1 MYSEVFSTT
10 IFGLEALVVRVE
22 VDAGNGLPFFE
33 MSGYLAAQVREA
45 KERVRVSIKNS
56 GYELRP
62 QRIIVNISP
71 ADVKKAGTG
80 FDLPIAV
87 GLLAA
92 NGYINSNKLK
102 DIVIIGELSLD
113 GTVNAVS
120 GVLSSVIA
128 AKEKGYSICI
138 VPFDNV
144 YEAKLTR
151 GISIYG
157 VKNLKELIHFLNHG
171 MIPDVM
177 NNVVEGQ
184 NDSIFAAFDDTHLDF
199 KDIRGQMVAKR
210 ATLVAA
216 AGMHNLLYIGAPGSG
231 KTMFAKRI
239 SGILPD
245 LTYDEALQITKIYSI
260 AGCLSRNSF
269 IRKRPFRS
277 PHHSITKTAFLGG
290 GVLPKPG
297 EITLASSGVL
307 FLDELTEFPTC
318 ILESLRQ
325 PLEDKAI
332 RLVRLSREYVYPSDF
347 MLVAAMNPCRCGYY
361 PNRKRCNCSE
371 RDIARFLGRISQP
384 IYDRFDMNVHFEN
397 IDFKDL
403 SEENDKKEVS
413 KENIYTTDH
422 MKAIVERVH
431 KIQQKRFQERSIY
444 FNSQMDVA
452 DIQKYCIL
460 GVREKKLLEKA
471 YNKLNLTVRGYNKIL
486 KVARTIADIE
496 GNSDIQ
502 ASHISE
508 AISYRNRLGVM

>member
-10 IFGLEALVVRVE
+10 IFGIDALVVRVE
-22 VDAGNGLPFFE
+22 VDAGDGLPFFE

-92 NGYINSNKLK
+92 NKYINSDKLK
-102 DIVIIGELSLD
+102 DTVIIGELSLD
-113 GTVNAVS
+113 GSVNAVS

-128 AKEKGYSICI
+128 AKENGYSTCI
-138 VPFDNV
+138 VPSNNL
-144 YEAKLTR
+144 YEAKLIK
-151 GISIYG
+151 GISVYG
-157 VKNLKELIHFLNHG
+157 VKNLKELIDFLNQG
-171 MIPDVM
+171 KIPDMVNTIEQE
-177 NNVVEGQ
+177 NNPL
-184 NDSIFAAFDDTHLDF
+184 FAAFDDANLDF
-199 KDIRGQMVAKR
+199 KDIKGQMVAKR

-216 AGMHNLLYIGAPGSG
+216 AGMHNLLYIGTPGSG

-239 SGILPD
+239 SSILPE

-260 AGCLSRNSF
+260 AGCLSRNSL
-269 IRKRPFRS
+269 IKKRPFRS

-318 ILESLRQ
+318 ILEALRQ
-325 PLEDKAI
+325 PLEDKSI
-332 RLVRLSREYVYPSDF
+332 RLVRLSREYVYPADF

-361 PNRKRCNCSE
+361 PDRKRCNCSE
-371 RDIARFLGRISQP
+371 RDIARFLGHISQP
-384 IYDRFDMNVHFEN
+384 IYDRFDIHVHFAN
-397 IDFKDL
+397 INFREL
-403 SEENDKKEVS
+403 NEEKEIPQQNS
-413 KENIYTTDH
+413 YTTDH
-422 MKAIVERVH
+422 MRAIVERVH
-431 KIQQKRFQERSIY
+431 AIQQKRFQDHSIY
-444 FNSQMDVA
+444 FNAQMSDA
-452 DIQKYCIL
+452 DIKKYCTL
-460 GVREKKLLEKA
+460 GASEKQLLEKA
-471 YNKLNLTVRGYNKIL
+471 YNKLNLTARGYNKIL
-486 KVARTIADIE
+486 KVARTIADIAE
-496 GNSDIQ
+496 SDAIQ
-502 ASHISE
+502 ISHISE
-508 AISYRNRLGVM
+508 AISYRNSFGVI

>member
-10 IFGLEALVVRVE
+10 IFGLDALVVHVE
-22 VDAGNGLPFFE
+22 IDAGDGLPFFE
-33 MSGYLAAQVREA
+33 MSGYLAVQVREA

-62 QRIIVNISP
+62 QRILVNISP

-87 GLLAA
+87 GILAA
-92 NGYINSNKLK
+92 NGYINNNKLK
-102 DIVIIGELSLD
+102 DIVIVGELSLD
-113 GTVNAVS
+113 GSVNAVS

-128 AKEKGYSICI
+128 AKENGYSICI
-138 VPFDNV
+138 VPVNNL
-144 YEAKLTR
+144 YEARLIR

-157 VKNLKELIHFLNHG
+157 VKNLKELLSFLNNG
-171 MIPDVM
+171 IFPDRI

-184 NDSIFAAFDDTHLDF
+184 HHSVFAAFDNDHLDF
-199 KDIRGQMVAKR
+199 KDIRGQMIAKR

-216 AGMHNLLYIGAPGSG
+216 AGMHNLLYVGAPGSG

-239 SGILPD
+239 SGILPE
-245 LTYDEALQITKIYSI
+245 LTYEEALQITKIYSI

-269 IRKRPFRS
+269 IKKRPFRS

-290 GVLPKPG
+290 GAVPKPG

-307 FLDELTEFPTC
+307 FLDELTEFPAY

-325 PLEDKAI
+325 TLEDKAI
-332 RLVRLSREYVYPSDF
+332 RLVRLSKEYVYPSDF

-361 PNRKRCNCSE
+361 PDRKRCNCSE

-384 IYDRFDMNVHFEN
+384 IWDRFDMNVHFEP

-403 SEENDKKEVS
+403 SEEES
-413 KENIYTTDH
+413 IFKENIYTTKH
-422 MKAIVERVH
+422 MRDIVERVH
-431 KIQQKRFQERSIY
+431 IIQQRRFKECSIY
-444 FNSQMDVA
+444 FNSQMETT
-452 DIQKYCIL
+452 DIKNYCIL
-460 GVREKKLLEKA
+460 GTKEKQLLEKA
-471 YNKLNLTVRGYNKIL
+471 YNKFNLTARGYNKIL
-486 KVARTIADIE
+486 KVARTIADIAE
-496 GNSDIQ
+496 SSEIQ
-502 ASHISE
+502 TSHISE
-508 AISYRNRLGVM
+508 AISYRNILGVM